1 MVAAR
6 LRPYWP
12 LALILIGTAIL
23 QTVLLVRLPTISADG
38 IIFTRVARELAAD
51 PLATMQRE
59 DQHPGYPGA
68 MLGAT
73 RALQAIGYDREP
85 EAWMAGGIAVS
96 FIAGL
101 FTVAVVWLF
110 AREMFDTTIASIAA
124 IGYAALPVPRAIA
137 VDAQSD
143 SLHGLFYLFAA
154 WMASTGLA
162 SGSVRRLALAGLSSG
177 LAFWVRPEGLEVA
190 MIASGYVLLLAVFSW
205 PWRKSVLALGAVAG
219 ISLVVASPYMLL
231 AGKITSKQLLVFKE
245 KPAPSYIERLAEAE
259 EAVAVP
265 PGAPVVP
272 PAITPAPIAQAPVQ
286 PAPAQPVVAAPPA
299 DTAVATPVV
308 PPAGGSVARVK
319 PAAAADTDDPN
330 GDPDY
335 SPELVSTLIG
345 LGFAA
350 FINSICQ
357 GLKFVFIP
365 YYLLGDIALVWRRPA
380 GIQVAF
386 LATLGITHILILVS
400 VYVFSG
406 YIAHRHTIPLVG
418 LAMPFAALGI
428 WQASVVVGRWVRLRP
443 MWLAVPTLV
452 TCCLVVLPFTL
463 RRLNAEFIPVIQA
476 AEWVE
481 QRIDPG
487 AGIVCNSPYV
497 PYYSGRPVAELV
509 PLSPTLGEALLK
521 APDARYDYAVVHVNA
536 HDYRP
541 EWLEQLAPYYQQVLE
556 IDDPLP
562 FHRPRKVLVF
572 QVRDQ
577 PIRNAALP
585 GR

>member
-12 LALILIGTAIL
+12 LALILLGTAIL
-23 QTVLLVRLPTISADG
+23 QTVLFVRLPTISADG
-38 IIFTRVARELAAD
+38 IIFTRVARELSVD

-59 DQHPGYPGA
+59 DQHPAYPAA
-68 MLGAT
+68 MLLAT
-73 RALQAIGYDREP
+73 RVLQAVGYGHEP

-101 FTVAVVWLF
+101 LTVAVIWLF
-110 AREMFDTTIASIAA
+110 TREMFDTTIASIAA
-124 IGYAALPVPRAIA
+124 IGFAALPVPRALA

-143 SLHGLFYLFAA
+143 TLHGLFFLFAA

-190 MIASGYVLLLAVFSW
+190 MIASGFVLLLAVSSW
-205 PWRKSVLALGAVAG
+205 PWRKSAVALAAVAG
-219 ISLVVASPYMLL
+219 IALVVAAPYMLL
-231 AGKITSKQLLVFKE
+231 AGKITSKQLLIFKE

-259 EAVAVP
+259 QNAETQQVAVNP
-265 PGAPVVP
+265 PAPPAQTPEAPPQPAVVQAPV
-272 PAITPAPIAQAPVQ
+272 PAAAQAPA
-286 PAPAQPVVAAPPA
+286 PAPAVVDPN
-299 DTAVATPVV
+299 
-308 PPAGGSVARVK
+308 
-319 PAAAADTDDPN
+319 DPN
-330 GDPDY
+330 GDPEY
-335 SPELVSTLIG
+335 SPELVSSLIG

-365 YYLLGDIALVWRRPA
+365 YYLLGDIALIWRRPA

-386 LATLGITHILILVS
+386 LAALGVTHIVVLVS
-400 VYVFSG
+400 VFVFSG
-406 YIAHRHTIPLVG
+406 YVAHRHTIPLVG

-428 WQASVVVGRWVRLRP
+428 YQTSVVIGRWVRLRP

-452 TCCLVVLPFTL
+452 TCCLLVLPFTL
-463 RRLNAEFIPVIQA
+463 RRLNAEFIPVIEA
-476 AEWVE
+476 TEWVQ
-481 QRIDPG
+481 QRIAPG

-497 PYYSGRPVAELV
+497 PYYSGKPVAELV

-556 IDDPLP
+556 LDDPTP
-562 FHRPRKVLVF
+562 FRVPRKVLVF

-577 PIRNAALP
+577 PVRNAALP
-585 GR
+585 PRG

>member
-1 MVAAR
+1 MFAAR

-12 LALILIGTAIL
+12 LAVILVGTAIL

-38 IIFTRVARELAAD
+38 IIFTHIARDFAAE
-51 PLATMQRE
+51 PLKTMQRE
-59 DQHPGYPGA
+59 DQHPGYPVL
-68 MLGAT
+68 MLGAK
-73 RALQAIGYDREP
+73 RALQTAGYDHEP
-85 EAWMAGGIAVS
+85 DAWMMGGIAVS
-96 FIAGL
+96 FAAGILSVAVLWL
-101 FTVAVVWLF
+101 FT
-110 AREMFDTTIASIAA
+110 RELLDTTIANIAA
-124 IGYAALPVPRAIA
+124 IGFSVLPVPRANA

-143 SLHGLFYLFAA
+143 TLHVLFYLLAA

-162 SGSVRRLALAGLSSG
+162 SGSLRRLALAGLASG
-177 LAFWVRPEGLEVA
+177 LAFWIRPEGLEVA
-190 MIASGYVLLLAVFSW
+190 MIASAFVLLQAIRVW
-205 PWRKSVLALGAVAG
+205 PWRQSAAALAAVAG
-219 ISLVVASPYMLL
+219 VALVVAAPYMAL
-231 AGKITSKQLLVFKE
+231 AGKITSKQLLIFKDE
-245 KPAPSYIERLAEAE
+245 PAPSYIERLAEAE
-259 EAVAVP
+259 EAAEARERAAAGGETLADNAPAVLP
-265 PGAPVVP
+265 AP
-272 PAITPAPIAQAPVQ
+272 TPAADVPADA
-286 PAPAQPVVAAPPA
+286 APAVL
-299 DTAVATPVV
+299 DE
-308 PPAGGSVARVK
+308 
-319 PAAAADTDDPN
+319 
-330 GDPDY
+330 DPDY

-365 YYLLGDIALVWRRPA
+365 YYLLGNIALFWRRPG

-386 LATLGITHILILVS
+386 LSVLGVTHILILVA

-428 WQASVVVGRWVRLRP
+428 YQASAVVGRWFRLRP
-443 MWLAVPTLV
+443 LALAAPTIMA
-452 TCCLVVLPFTL
+452 CSLVVLPYTL
-463 RRLNAEFIPVIQA
+463 RQLNAEFVPVIEATQ
-476 AEWVE
+476 WV
-481 QRIDPG
+481 QSRLAPG

-497 PYYSGRPVAELV
+497 GYYSGRPVAELV
-509 PLSPTLGEALLK
+509 PLAPTLGEALLK

-562 FHRPRKVLVF
+562 FRVERKVLVF

-585 GR
+585 PRR